1 MAHADTAWFV
11 PFDADPPMLHSVYTD
26 ASATPEAGAGITT
39 GSPFTVS
46 LEAVH
51 LAPLPQEPWV
61 QRLLHPNNDILILTS
76 ATQGTQAVV
85 ERLHYYASDI
95 QLGQPIV
102 AHDLLANA
110 VWVCHDYQAA
120 DTVYI
125 ELTVVTMDGLD
136 EHATSALHAFDTCA
150 STCGSIFPA
159 ALPYLG
165 LGEGVLKGLGALWR
179 HAERHESYRI
189 VEPLRLFA
197 PGTPDA
203 KTLRAGHYVLLSEPI
218 DGSQYVLEDGGRLVT
233 AQGQEPTGASG
244 QPLSY
249 AVLRI
254 DPMAADEPDHLAS
267 QQAAALLTQ
276 LHTDRDGH
284 AGSMQTTFGALTETI
299 TAATQFT
306 QLQRYHEL
314 MEKGDQRTA
323 AETARMQQIAQRPEL
338 QPFLSQP
345 ASTTSPAAT

>member
-1 MAHADTAWFV
+1 MAHEDTAWFV
-11 PFDADPPMLHSVYTD
+11 PFDADPPVLHSVYTE
-26 ASATPEAGAGITT
+26 APATTEAGSGITT
-39 GSPFTVS
+39 GSSFTVS
-46 LEAVH
+46 LETVH

-61 QRLLHPNNDILILTS
+61 QRLLHPDTDVLILTS
-76 ATQGTQAVV
+76 ATQGSQSVV

-95 QLGQPIV
+95 RLGQPLV
-102 AHDLLANA
+102 AHDLLANG

-120 DTVYI
+120 DTLYL
-125 ELTVVTMDGLD
+125 ELMVVTMDGLD
-136 EHATSALHAFDTCA
+136 EQATSALHAFDTCA
-150 STCGSIFPA
+150 NTCGAIFPA

-165 LGEGVLKGLGALWR
+165 LGEGLLKGLGALWQ
-179 HAERHESYRI
+179 HAERHESYSL

-203 KTLRAGHYVLLSEPI
+203 KTLRAGHYVLLSKPI
-218 DGSQYVLEDGGRLVT
+218 DGSQYVLEEGGSLVT
-233 AQGQEPTGASG
+233 AEGHEPTGASG

-254 DPMAADEPDHLAS
+254 DPVADVEPDHLAS

-276 LHTDRDGH
+276 LQTDRDGH
-284 AGSMQTTFGALTETI
+284 QMGGVQTTFEALTDTL

-306 QLQRYHEL
+306 QLQRYYEL
-314 MEKGDQRTA
+314 LQKGDQRTA

-338 QPFLSQP
+338 QPFLP
-345 ASTTSPAAT
+345 RIA